1 MESKILKIISEEF
14 NLDDLKKEAI
24 KLTKEYFESELEE
37 YKSKFDATP
46 IIEFERF
53 EIILEN
59 ELGANGIRTF
69 IGIYRS
75 NENFVKELERIGDLI
90 MVYDFDG
97 NYIDEFGDFNFTV

>member
-1 MESKILKIISEEF
+1 MESEILKIISEKF

-24 KLTKEYFESELEE
+24 KLTKEYFASELEE
-37 YKSKFDATP
+37 YESKFGTTP

-59 ELGANGIRTF
+59 ELGVNGIRTF

-90 MVYDFDG
+90 MIYDFDG
-97 NYIDEFGDFNFTV
+97 NYMDEFGDFHFLS